1 MKEREREKMQKS
13 KRVKH
18 KYSANVYQSI
28 TLNQTICDAI
38 NQSINQ
44 YYTRVI
50 LTKMRGNSFR
60 CCSNAMKNDPQNIK
74 YYYFYKIFINIHQN
88 IHQKKKY

>member
-1 MKEREREKMQKS
+1 MKDREREKMQKS

-44 YYTRVI
+44 SI
-50 LTKMRGNSFR
+50 LYSSHTNQ
-60 CCSNAMKNDPQNIK
+60 NAG
-74 YYYFYKIFINIHQN
+74 
-88 IHQKKKY
+88 